1 MQVSL
6 RRGAR
11 VRVFNLTMI
20 EGKTYM
26 TWKKGPNDDGA
37 VYYSSAQLTRPKGA
51 ECIVWRRDKA
61 PLCKYLI
68 RKVPHGKGLR
78 WQLWQWD
85 DTTDKFALIPEPM
98 ARLRHAQEKAAW
110 LERKDARAGVRPDQ
124 SSPIEAAAAEFAAS
138 MEA

>member
-11 VRVFNLTMI
+11 VRVFYLTMI

-26 TWKKGPNDDGA
+26 TWKKGPNDVGA
-37 VYYSSAQLTRPKGA
+37 VYYSTS
-51 ECIVWRRDKA
+51 CIVWRRDKA
-61 PLCKYLI
+61 PLCKYII
-68 RKVPHGKGLR
+68 RRIIFGKGSR
-78 WQLWQWD
+78 WMLWQWAD
-85 DTTDKFALIPEPM
+85 AEGRYILIPEPM
-98 ARLRHAQEKAAW
+98 ARLRHAQEKADW

-124 SSPIEAAAAEFAAS
+124 SSPIEAATAEFAAS